1 MRTHRNRLPTVLTLL
16 AILSAGVANAAAQ
29 TVEITP
35 VIGYRFGGDFYEL
48 VTRQPV
54 DNDGGPAF
62 GLAVDIRI
70 EPDLFVEAL
79 YTRQEASIRLQPT
92 LNAGI
97 AQVFRVSVEQV
108 QVGGLR
114 ELEYGRVR
122 PFLTGTLGLTRYG
135 TAGDHE
141 VRFSGAV
148 GGGVKLYPTR
158 WLAARL
164 DGRLFG
170 TLVDADLDA
179 LFCTPGLCIGSFDVW
194 AVWQLEFV
202 ATLTIAF

>member
-1 MRTHRNRLPTVLTLL
+1 MSTHQIGLPSILTLL
-16 AILSAGVANAAAQ
+16 AVLAAGVPTAGAQ

-35 VIGYRFGGDFYEL
+35 VVGYRFGGDFYEL

-70 EPDLFVEAL
+70 DSDLFVEAL
-79 YTRQEASIRLQPT
+79 YTRQEASFRIQPGGF
-92 LNAGI
+92 NAGGPR
-97 AQVFRVSVEQV
+97 FRVSVEQV

-122 PFLTGTLGLTRYG
+122 PFLTGTLGFTRYG

-141 VRFSGAV
+141 VRFSGAA
-148 GGGVKLYPTR
+148 GGGVKLYPTK
-158 WLAARL
+158 WLAARF

-202 ATLTIAF
+202 ATVTIAF